1 MKYEIGGLGSTLKRG
16 EQLRGNSDSLD
27 KFSQGKDP
35 GVLTTTQESCNFQFF
50 GK

>member
-1 MKYEIGGLGSTLKRG
+1 MKYEVGGLGSTRKIG

-35 GVLTTTQESCNFQFF
+35 
-50 GK
+50 